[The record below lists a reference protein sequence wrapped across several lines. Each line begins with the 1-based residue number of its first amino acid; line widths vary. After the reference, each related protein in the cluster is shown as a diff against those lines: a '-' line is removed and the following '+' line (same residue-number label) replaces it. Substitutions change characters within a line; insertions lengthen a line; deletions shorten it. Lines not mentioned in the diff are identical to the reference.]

1 MNETT
6 KQPQQQQQQQQ
17 HGIHHGNDRLA
28 EVAINIPV
36 SFIERER
43 EILGGWAVFLFCFVF
58 SSFFYFGGFFFFLT
72 AGDEW
77 TPSSN
82 ELCKSSTTTTTTTT
96 TKSFH
101 SWNTIKRE
109 KLGKKTR

>member
-43 EILGGWAVFLFCFVF
+43 ERFLGVGR
-58 SSFFYFGGFFFFLT
+58 FFFFVLFFLLF
-72 AGDEW
+72 
-77 TPSSN
+77 SI
-82 ELCKSSTTTTTTTT
+82 LVVFF
-96 TKSFH
+96 SF
-101 SWNTIKRE
+101 
-109 KLGKKTR
+109 